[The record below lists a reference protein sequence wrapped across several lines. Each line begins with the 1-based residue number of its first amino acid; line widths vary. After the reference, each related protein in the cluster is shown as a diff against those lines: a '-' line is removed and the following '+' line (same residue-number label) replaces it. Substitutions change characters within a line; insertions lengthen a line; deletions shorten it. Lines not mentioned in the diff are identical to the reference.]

1 MAKTANATPSATSR
15 TTSAD
20 VQPAVLLSGVS
31 KTFPGVKALAD
42 VDFDCRPGEVH
53 ALVGENGSGKSTLI
67 KIASGVIAPDAGDV
81 LIGGQAL
88 SVGNVAHARKLGLIT
103 AYQDTSLVEQL
114 TVAENIALSFHALG
128 EPCPT
133 DLERALAVYDLPFAP
148 SHAVTALGPG
158 ARQLLEVA
166 RAMIHRPCVLMLD
179 EPTAALDMQF
189 AAHLEELILRARD
202 GGTAIV
208 YVSHRLE
215 EVRRLA
221 DRLTVLRDG
230 VIQGTHSSRDWH
242 VDEIVE
248 LMVGAPTELEFPTR
262 SGPRTDLERLQV
274 RNLEGPGYGPVSLNV
289 GSGEIVGIAGAEGN
303 GQRAV
308 LRGLIGIG
316 RDGGEVLVDGKRAR
330 QATPSSSLQAGIS
343 FQSGDRAA
351 ESVFGQLSVMD
362 NSTAQLRTDS
372 GPLGLALPSRL
383 RAAFGRASSALG
395 IVAASPYQPISEL
408 SGGNQQKAVLARPA
422 LRRPHVLVLDEPT
435 QGVDARA
442 RMDIYRVIAD
452 AADEGIAVLVNS
464 SDSAELAGLCD
475 RVYVMSRG
483 TVVHELEGPT
493 SEAAIVRGFVS
504 AAGVD
509 QHQPGHVADGA
520 GAWSR
525 LLAALATC
533 LPIVVL
539 LVLTAIVAIY
549 TGTRSDVFWSPQNL
563 ATLLLLSL
571 PLAFVALGQQF
582 TLLSGG
588 FDISVGST
596 MSLTVVCAS
605 LTLPD
610 LAASSIIATAV
621 VLLCVALLVGGFN
634 AFTIGV
640 LKVNPVVATIATMGI
655 VQGVAIVLRPTPEGY
670 IAPQLGAAFS
680 QGVGFLPA
688 PFLVLVV
695 LTIALEIWLYRS
707 RSGLAVRGVGFNAES
722 SRRIGRRVPSV
733 RSFGLL
739 VCALGAVIGGVFLAS
754 QTGVGSN
761 SVGSTFTLPCFAAVF
776 LGGAVMTGGRGSFVG
791 AVLGA
796 VFLALLDNVTPLL
809 SIPNATRQTL
819 YGVIL
824 LVAIGTYAVVQR
836 MRTR

>member
-1 MAKTANATPSATSR
+1 MS
-15 TTSAD
+15 
-20 VQPAVLLSGVS
+20 
-31 KTFPGVKALAD
+31 
-42 VDFDCRPGEVH
+42 
-53 ALVGENGSGKSTLI
+53 
-67 KIASGVIAPDAGDV
+67 
-81 LIGGQAL
+81 
-88 SVGNVAHARKLGLIT
+88 
-103 AYQDTSLVEQL
+103 
-114 TVAENIALSFHALG
+114 
-128 EPCPT
+128 
-133 DLERALAVYDLPFAP
+133 
-148 SHAVTALGPG
+148 
-158 ARQLLEVA
+158 
-166 RAMIHRPCVLMLD
+166 HRPHVLMLD
-179 EPTAALDMQF
+179 EPTAALDMRF
-189 AAHLEELILRARD
+189 AAHLEELIIRARD
-202 GGTAIV
+202 EGTAIV

-230 VIQGTHSSRDWH
+230 VIQGTHSSRDWD
-242 VDEIVE
+242 VDQIVE
-248 LMVGAPTELEFPTR
+248 LMVGAPPSSSSR
-262 SGPRTDLERLQV
+262 NGRGPRRRATAAGHATLPDRATARSPERS
-274 RNLEGPGYGPVSLNV
+274 R
-289 GSGEIVGIAGAEGN
+289 SGEIVGIAGAEGN
-303 GQRAV
+303 GQRAL

-316 RDGGEVLVDGKRAR
+316 RNDGEVVVDGKRAVHG
-330 QATPSSSLQAGIS
+330 TPSAALQAGIS

-351 ESVFGQLSVMD
+351 ESVYGQLSVMD
-362 NSTAQLRTDS
+362 NCTAQLGADAGPPGWRCRASFARRS
-372 GPLGLALPSRL
+372 GR
-383 RAAFGRASSALG
+383 RAARSASSRPRRTNRSARSP
-395 IVAASPYQPISEL
+395 VETSRRRYSPAPRSAAP
-408 SGGNQQKAVLARPA
+408 K
-422 LRRPHVLVLDEPT
+422 VLVLDEPT

-452 AADEGIAVLVNS
+452 AADEGIGVLVNS

-483 TVVHELEGPT
+483 TIVHELEGPT

-504 AAGVD
+504 AGGSME
-509 QHQPGHVADGA
+509 HQPGHAAEGA
-520 GAWSR
+520 GPWSR
-525 LLAALATC
+525 LLATLAAR

-549 TGTRSDVFWSPQNL
+549 TGTRSDVFWSTQNL

-605 LTLPD
+605 ITLPD
-610 LAASSIIATAV
+610 LAASSIIATTA

-670 IAPQLGAAFS
+670 IAPQLGTAFS
-680 QGVGFLPA
+680 QGVAFLPA

-695 LTIALEIWLYRS
+695 LTITLEIWLYRS
-707 RSGLAVRGVGFNAES
+707 RTGLAVRGVGFNAES
-722 SRRIGRRVPSV
+722 SKRIGRRVPRV
-733 RSFGLL
+733 RSAGLL
-739 VCALGAVIGGVFLAS
+739 VCALGAVVAGVFLAS

-761 SVGSTFTLPCFAAVF
+761 SVGASYALPCFAAVF

-809 SIPNATRQTL
+809 NIPNATRQTL

-836 MRTR
+836 MRTRRGLN